1 MKYYACIY
9 VTGYTTVDGKI
20 VEDKQNYRVGAG
32 TDKYLIIDGRFTAEN
47 ALMYARQWAKKHPHC
62 KDIFFARCAS
72 FADFLD
78 TAPDTMPRSQ
88 YETN

>member
-9 VTGYTTVDGKI
+9 VTGYTTFDGKI
-20 VEDKQNYRVGAG
+20 VEDKQNYHVG
-32 TDKYLIIDGRFTAEN
+32 KYLIIDGRFSSEN
-47 ALMYARQWAKKHPHC
+47 ARMYARKWAKKHPHC

-72 FADFLD
+72 FRDFLD
-78 TAPDTMPRSQ
+78 TAPDTVPRSQ

>member
-9 VTGYTTVDGKI
+9 VTGHTTFDGKI
-20 VEDKQNYRVGAG
+20 VEDTKNYHVGSG
-32 TDKYLIIDGRFTAEN
+32 TDKYLIIDGRLSAEN
-47 ALMYARQWAKKHPHC
+47 ARVRARLWAIMHPHC

-72 FADFLD
+72 FSDFLD